1 VKEQQHSDDECGG
14 STGKCQDEQNPRSGL
29 MYANVSPAEI
39 TSTDPIKVSCQ
50 SIAITMSFPVAVI
63 ELG

>member
-1 VKEQQHSDDECGG
+1 VKEQQHTDDERGG
-14 STGKCQDEQNPRSGL
+14 STDKCQDEQNPRSGSD
-29 MYANVSPAEI
+29 VCERQSAEI

-50 SIAITMSFPVAVI
+50 SIAITTSFPVAVI